1 MRIDELSS
9 IGIMKTGY
17 KSRIADR
24 LLERKLAGKGAVL
37 LEGAKWCGKTTT
49 AEQIAKSVL
58 YMSESG
64 KIDQNRQLAKI
75 NPSLLLKGDKP
86 RLIDEWQVAPTL
98 WDSVRFEA
106 DHSQE
111 LGLFIL
117 TGSSVPPD
125 MSEVIHSGTGRIGW
139 LKMRPMSLWESG
151 DSTGEVS
158 LEELFA
164 APESISGS
172 TSMNLEKIAFLTCRG
187 GWPLAVK
194 MDDEIALD
202 QAFDYI
208 EAVEKRDISM
218 ADGVN
223 RDAVRTHRILRSY
236 ARHQGAQASYG
247 TIKADLS
254 SNESDNF
261 DEDTIA
267 SYVSALKKIFVIED
281 SGAWNPNLRSKSAI
295 RTSDTRYFTDPSIAT
310 AALGLGPADLM
321 NDLNTFG
328 LIFET
333 LCVRDLRVF
342 AEALNGKVYHYRDKT
357 GLECD
362 AVIHL
367 RNGCYGLVE
376 IKIGGDD
383 LISDGVRTLK
393 ALEAK
398 IDPERMKKPSF
409 LMVLTGVGPYAYKR
423 EDGVYVV
430 PIGCLKD

>member
-1 MRIDELSS
+1 
-9 IGIMKTGY
+9 MKTIY

-49 AEQIAKSVL
+49 AEQIAKSIL

-64 KIDQNRQLAKI
+64 KVEQNRQLAKI

-98 WDSVRFEA
+98 WDSVRFVA
-106 DHSQE
+106 DHSSE

-117 TGSSVPPD
+117 TGSSVPPG
-125 MSEVIHSGTGRIGW
+125 MSEVVHSGTGRIGW

-158 LEELFA
+158 LGDLFST
-164 APESISGS
+164 PESISGS
-172 TSMNLEKIAFLTCRG
+172 TSMDLEKVAFLACRG

-194 MDDEIALD
+194 MKGEIALD

-208 EAVEKRDISM
+208 DVVEKRDISM
-218 ADGVN
+218 ADGIH

-236 ARHQGAQASYG
+236 ARHQGAPASCG

-254 SNESDNF
+254 SNESDSF

-267 SYVSALKKIFVIED
+267 SYISALKKIFVIED
-281 SGAWNPNLRSKSAI
+281 SEAWNPNLRSKSAI

-342 AEALNGKVYHYRDKT
+342 ADALNGKVYHYRDKT

-367 RNGCYGLVE
+367 RDGRYGLVE

-383 LISDGVRTLK
+383 LIRDGARTLK

-398 IDPERMKKPSF
+398 IDTERMKQPSF
-409 LMVLTGVGPYAYKR
+409 LMVLTAVGSYAYKR
-423 EDGVYVV
+423 EDGIYVV